1 MNANDTPS
9 PSSRPLILGSSSK
22 YRKELLSRL
31 QWPFECVSPDI
42 DETPRTMERPIDLSL
57 RLAQEKAEHVGR
69 LHPKAVVI
77 GSDQVADLHGQA
89 LGKPLTHERAIA
101 QLTQMSGQVVM
112 FHTSVC
118 VRCEESGFSQSF
130 VSSVRVVFKTLSP
143 QTIESYLLKDQP
155 YDCAGSA
162 KSESLGVALLER
174 IESDDPSALIGLPL
188 IKTTSLL
195 ALAGIDVLGTP
206 PSKPKR

>member
-1 MNANDTPS
+1 
-9 PSSRPLILGSSSK
+9 
-22 YRKELLSRL
+22 
-31 QWPFECVSPDI
+31 VSPDI
-42 DETPRTMERPIDLSL
+42 DETPKSEERPIDLSL

-69 LHPKAVVI
+69 LHPNAVVI

-89 LGKPLTHERAIA
+89 LGKPLTHERAFA

-174 IESDDPSALIGLPL
+174 IDSDDPSALIGLPL

-195 ALAGIDVLGTP
+195 ALAGIDVLGT
-206 PSKPKR
+206 RQ